1 MAKNIRTQ
9 VNKVIGKSLNAYHEI
24 MKPVVDDLKFKEQYQ
39 GRIVDCMVGEIDDN
53 YIETPETDSPIVKL
67 EYSKEGVVKIPTIK
81 GKTILVDSD
90 GNATDTPG
98 EGCRLVSVGEEES
111 NKMIILSKNKNLC
124 TPFKKGAIIA
134 TTGEISFSE
143 ANVKISVITD
153 FIPIDSNKNYYL
165 QGVEKNSIRDAW
177 YFIAMYDNDKKYI
190 KRTGAI

>member
-90 GNATDTPG
+90 GNVTDTPG

-111 NKMIILSKNKNLC
+111 NKMIILSKNKNL
-124 TPFKKGAIIA
+124 F
-134 TTGEISFSE
+134 
-143 ANVKISVITD
+143 D
-153 FIPIDSNKNYYL
+153 
-165 QGVEKNSIRDAW
+165 EKN
-177 YFIAMYDNDKKYI
+177 FIKYTISSCWHYVDIENLPTVVFNGKGYASLQHNYSKLEFYTTNKLPIGKPYDEWKLKGVMDVP
-190 KRTGAI
+190 